1 MQRRHFLRLTL
12 AGVAGLGL
20 SGCGFRLRGLE
31 AGGGP
36 EALHLA
42 AANDD
47 LAQAVRERLA
57 QAGTRLDEAAAL
69 RLNLGA
75 ERLRERPLG
84 VAESGNREIEL
95 ILEAPFSVQ
104 RVADGAYLLPR
115 EILGVSRRLHINEA
129 NLLAADDQ
137 RREAEAQLRREAA
150 SRLLERL
157 RPLAGQE

>member
-20 SGCGFRLRGLE
+20 GGCGFQLRGFDTASGLE
-31 AGGGP
+31 S
-36 EALHLA
+36 LHLA

-47 LAQAVRERLA
+47 LAEAVRQRLTRG
-57 QAGTRLDEAAAL
+57 GTRLDEAAPL

-75 ERLRERPLG
+75 ERIRERPLG
-84 VAESGNREIEL
+84 LVESGNREIEL

-104 RVADGAYLLPR
+104 RVEDGAYLLPQ
-115 EILGVSRRLHINEA
+115 ETLSVSQRLHINEA

-137 RREAEAQLRREAA
+137 RREAEANLRREAA
-150 SRLLERL
+150 SRLLDRL
-157 RPLAGQE
+157 RPLNER